1 MTSSVPHCQSCKTTD
16 ESVLHVQSRGKNG
29 AINRMC
35 RKCTT
40 ERAKKYRHTPD
51 GLKSVT
57 ESVRRYQTIERNR
70 IKRLAWSKVAHHLP
84 KLKGKCALC
93 DAPAEVRHHE
103 DYSKPLEVVSL
114 CACCHVR
121 LHLGKI
127 ALTPSP

>member
-51 GLKSVT
+51 GAKSVYG
-57 ESVRRYQTIERNR
+57 SVVKFQKKNKHKVSAWHKVRN
-70 IKRLAWSKVAHHLP
+70 HLP